1 MMSVAGTELN
11 RLVLF
16 LSVPEGNGEER
27 AGGSGGGPAGGQGAC
42 GGHRRAGGQ
51 EDVLYKCG
59 IGVINLFNNN
69 QC

>member
-27 AGGSGGGPAGGQGAC
+27 AGGSGGGPAGGKA
-42 GGHRRAGGQ
+42 HV
-51 EDVLYKCG
+51 EDTDEPEAKKTCCINV
-59 IGVINLFNNN
+59 IGLINLFNNN